1 VTTLPT
7 VAAFELATFRH
18 PDPRLGGSRGVVMGF
33 AVQHADGV
41 LLVDTGFGF
50 GDAEL
55 DAFYL
60 IEARRIDEAM
70 RDVGVEREDVV
81 GLLNCHLHVDHA
93 GQNGAFSGIP
103 TFVQAREW
111 SLRLE
116 PDYTLRPWVDYPG
129 ADIRQIE
136 GDHQLAP
143 GIRVLATPG
152 HTAGHQSLAVDTVD
166 GLVVLAGQACYSVD
180 EWVGAATALEGRSSA
195 DDQNDYDRSIARL
208 RALGPQRVLFGHD
221 RNAWIAHDR

>member
-1 VTTLPT
+1 VTTLPA

-33 AVQHADGV
+33 AVRHDAGV

-50 GDAEL
+50 GDAAL
-55 DAFYL
+55 DARYD
-60 IEARRIDEAM
+60 IRARQIREAM
-70 RDVGVEREDVV
+70 RDVGVHHDDVS
-81 GLLNCHLHVDHA
+81 GLLNCHLHPDHA
-93 GQNGAFSGIP
+93 GQNVAFAGIP

-136 GDHQLAP
+136 GDLDYAP
-143 GIRVLATPG
+143 GIRFVATPG
-152 HTAGHQSLAVDTVD
+152 HTTGHQSVVVDTAD
-166 GLVVLAGQACYSVD
+166 GTVILAGQACYTVD
-180 EWVGAATALEGRSSA
+180 EWAGVETLLEGRSSA
-195 DDQNDYDRSIARL
+195 ADQAAYDRSIVRL
-208 RALGPQRVLFGHD
+208 RAHHPVRVLFGHD
-221 RNAWIAHDR
+221 REAWTDPDR